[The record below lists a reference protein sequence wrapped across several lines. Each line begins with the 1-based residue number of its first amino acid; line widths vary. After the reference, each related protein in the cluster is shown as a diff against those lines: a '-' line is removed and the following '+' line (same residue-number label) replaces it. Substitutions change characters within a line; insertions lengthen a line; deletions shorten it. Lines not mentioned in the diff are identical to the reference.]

1 MQGRP
6 VKNIKPE
13 EKQEPLSQGSAVL
26 KELREQ
32 RLISLF
38 EDFFSPVLLYVS
50 TPEPHQNLKV
60 FLALY
65 LLNSVPIPHSSWAL
79 TFENNRS

>member
-38 EDFFSPVLLYVS
+38 EDFFSPFS
-50 TPEPHQNLKV
+50 
-60 FLALY
+60 FMLAH
-65 LLNSVPIPHSSWAL
+65 LNPIKI
-79 TFENNRS
+79 

>member
-1 MQGRP
+1 MQGRS

-13 EKQEPLSQGSAVL
+13 EKWEPLSQSSAVL

-38 EDFFSPVLLYVS
+38 EDSFPFSFMLAHLNP
-50 TPEPHQNLKV
+50 LK
-60 FLALY
+60 
-65 LLNSVPIPHSSWAL
+65 I
-79 TFENNRS
+79 